1 MTDINL
7 TGTISAASL
16 SGRLSNLY
24 IPKDVT
30 EYDGPTSITPS
41 TIQQQFETAR
51 KLVNENLVVEGAK
64 LDVLEAMENGTYRPD
79 GDAVGFSRVDV
90 YVNPDLRP
98 LSVSENGSYQPDGF
112 DGYSDVTVDVQG
124 MDAVLFAKGDYPLG
138 DVRFP
143 DDITEVST
151 RLSGQKGITSIDFN
165 NVKSVKYNSS
175 FEGCTEI
182 ETFRALELLTLSNSM
197 FQDCTSLYAGQMM
210 DLSVIAPKCQTIDSR
225 CFQGCNMSEIRLPQT
240 LKKTNTYAINRNS
253 NLTKVY
259 FTGKPAGIS
268 LGGATF
274 DMLNNLGD
282 IYVPWSEG
290 EVANAPWGANNATIH
305 YDTVYDEDGNVISS
319 T

>member
-1 MTDINL
+1 M
-7 TGTISAASL
+7 
-16 SGRLSNLY
+16 
-24 IPKDVT
+24 
-30 EYDGPTSITPS
+30 
-41 TIQQQFETAR
+41 
-51 KLVNENLVVEGAK
+51 GAK
-64 LDVLEAMENGTYRPD
+64 AIDNIKALISTSKLTNLANAIRNKTGEDKLYTVDEMVEKIDGMESSILTSLNVTANGTYVPESGFD
-79 GDAVGFSRVDV
+79 GFSQVNV
-90 YVNPDLRP
+90 NVNVNPDLRP

-112 DGYSDVTVDVQG
+112 DGYSQVSVDVQG
-124 MDAVLFAKGDYPLG
+124 IDAALIAKGDYPFG

-143 DDITEVST
+143 NDMTEVSA

-182 ETFRALELLTLSNSM
+182 ETFRAPELLTLSNSM

-305 YDTVYDEDGNVISS
+305 YNTVYDEDGNVVSS